1 MRPHFHAGSARVWH
15 GTMPVEFLYTAGA
28 AGERFFDTLRR
39 RDVFAVT
46 RCQGCNLT
54 YLPPRL
60 YCERCFDDLSETWQ
74 EVPPVGRV
82 HTFTVVRVDGTGR
95 PLPTPDIVAYVRIDG
110 TDGGMVA
117 RLLQVAADAVRLDMP
132 VRAILAPRRRRRG
145 VLADLLGFAPT
156 RS

>member
-1 MRPHFHAGSARVWH
+1 VKPDLHAGSARVWH

-28 AGERFFDTLRR
+28 AGERFFVTLRR

-46 RCQGCNLT
+46 RCEECNLT

-60 YCERCFDDLSETWQ
+60 YCERCFDDLSEAWH

-95 PLPTPDIVAYVRIDG
+95 PLRTPDIIAYVRIDG
-110 TDGGMVA
+110 TDGGMVS
-117 RLLQVAADAVRLDMP
+117 RLLDVDSAAVGIDMP
-132 VRAILAPRRRRRG
+132 VRAVLAPRRKRRG
-145 VLADLLGFAPT
+145 LLADLLGFAPT
-156 RS
+156 R